1 MVSHV
6 SLTVAAMYFQVNPL
20 SSNFSMIIKIYFIF
34 LDKFVAFVMVL
45 KKKEHNLTVREIQI
59 MSLQFTQ

>member
-1 MVSHV
+1 MVSRV

-20 SSNFSMIIKIYFIF
+20 SSNFSMIIQIYFIF

-45 KKKEHNLTVREIQI
+45 KKKKNITWQ
-59 MSLQFTQ
+59 